1 MMIIVNAEVAR
12 MKNQKNKKDTMI
24 INYTIVSNARNV

>member
-12 MKNQKNKKDTMI
+12 MKNQKNKKDKMI
-24 INYTIVSNARNV
+24 INLSFNAYDCK